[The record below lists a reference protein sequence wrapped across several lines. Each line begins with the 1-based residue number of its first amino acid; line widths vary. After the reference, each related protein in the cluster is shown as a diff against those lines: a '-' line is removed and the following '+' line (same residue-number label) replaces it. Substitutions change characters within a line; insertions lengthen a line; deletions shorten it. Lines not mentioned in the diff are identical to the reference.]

1 MCTTRYCSVHLCSQT
16 TWLVMLSSSALTG
29 SSQGAFKIM
38 PKSPINIRSPQKFAV
53 GSTIRTADGK
63 TIIIGSPQKQ
73 QQQQIIIRP
82 STGGIQQQLQ
92 TKENIT
98 QQIIRIPASKSET
111 GLQQISAGS
120 KVQYVRVISTQAVSL
135 VSEVKYIFILE
146 ELTLFIYA
154 LRPRPS

>member
-1 MCTTRYCSVHLCSQT
+1 
-16 TWLVMLSSSALTG
+16 
-29 SSQGAFKIM
+29 M

-82 STGGIQQQLQ
+82 STVGGIQQQLQ

-98 QQIIRIPASKSET
+98 QQIIRSPASSKSES

-120 KVQYVRVISTQAVSL
+120 KVQYVRVISTQAVRSFFFPGIFNFDEKYL
-135 VSEVKYIFILE
+135 CNNKQVTNRVSTQSF
-146 ELTLFIYA
+146 F
-154 LRPRPS
+154 P